1 MDTNISQ
8 NRSLL
13 GDIII
18 GRIEPQIYAFTTET
32 IPNYLKVGDTYR
44 PVKDRIKEWRDNYY
58 PDLIQRYTHSAMLE
72 SGNIFRDHAVHYYLE
87 TYKGFHRLQREDLC
101 PGIYYSREFF
111 KDADIQDVDD
121 AISDIQQS
129 ERNADGRY
137 KLYDSSRL
145 PVRIS
150 YVRGSQDFPLRKNQ
164 EEAVKR
170 FEEAVNNGRTN
181 LLMYA
186 VMRFGKSFTAMC
198 CANRIDARFVL
209 IVSAKADVKG
219 EWKKTVESHVF
230 FNDYDFLHGED
241 LNRDALIARKTIT
254 DGRKVALFLTL
265 QDLQGDVIK
274 DKHKDVFAEKID
286 LLIVDE
292 THFGARAAEYGK
304 VLDRF
309 RLSTAEKKKEMSGGE
324 FSDEIENAVKSLH
337 AKVQLHL
344 SGTPYRILM
353 GDEFTKDDIIAFCQ
367 YTDII
372 DAKEKWDLD
381 HSGVDGDDLPEWK
394 NPYYGFPQMIRFAF
408 QPNEA
413 SIKKM
418 RQMKEDGVTF
428 AFSELFRPE
437 SVTKT
442 RDGRHK
448 RFVHRAEV
456 LELFKAIDGCK
467 PDENLLSF
475 LDCDE
480 IKKGKMCR
488 HIVCVLPFRASC
500 DALEEM
506 LTSTQE
512 FHNLNKYTIVNIAG
526 VDNEHLYNSTESVK
540 AKIKECE
547 KNDCPTI
554 TLTVNRMLTGS
565 TVKEW
570 DTMLFFKDTASPQEY
585 DQAIFRIQNQYIKVF
600 VDEDG
605 NEIRYNMKPQTLLVD
620 FDPDRLFRMQEL
632 KSQFYNVNK
641 EKAGNDKLRQRIERE
656 LIISPIITL
665 NKGLLK
671 KAEATDVMAVVQQYS
686 QNKSIIDEATDI
698 PFDLSLL
705 DYDVFKAEIEK
716 LNCIDAQKGVEFKPN
731 EGDDDS
737 NFTIPP
743 LPPSPAPPSGGKTPG
758 SNHSN
763 NETGDDK
770 EEDITKKLAAYYSKI
785 LFYAFLTSFE
795 IKSLEGVIYSLTSG
809 DSDNRRIANNL
820 GLKVPILSYLQQ
832 NCNPFILSKLDYKIQ
847 SVNELMR
854 DKTLTPLQRAENAM
868 KRFARVS
875 ESEVATPPF
884 LANELVDLLPCSSI
898 RENSKILDIASVQG
912 EMVKTL
918 YARFGKS
925 ICDNVYSIPT
935 SPLSYELTRKV
946 YTLLELPLEH
956 IFPFYADSLI
966 GDGSGDFIKVLADN
980 HFDVVIGVPPFGQKI
995 RGGRDDG
1002 KRSIYQ
1008 LYFFLA
1014 KDSIR
1019 PKYISMMTQSTWY
1032 SGGRGDRLDDFR
1044 NYMLTSNHIRE
1055 FHDYPNVQDYVNG
1068 VTTLRGGVCLFL
1080 WDSEYIGNC
1089 RFVNR
1094 INNHDYDME
1103 RPLQFSHNDY
1113 TADFLI
1119 RWNKGLSILKK
1130 VLDKDTV
1137 FLPDNGMMYTRN
1149 PFGLPNTSDN
1159 FPSRK
1164 GAKRSI
1170 KVYLNKGNIGYATR
1184 EQLSKNPDDL
1194 LNKWK
1199 VLVAKSSSGGDEL
1212 PHLVISSPIVSEPGS
1227 VTANTHYTIT
1237 GVKNQKEAENLA
1249 DYLRTKFARFMIN
1262 LLRSNQ
1268 NMRVDMYTFVPR
1280 LDFSQKWT
1288 NGQLY
1293 KRYGLDKNDQEFIDM
1308 IVKDRPENIS

>member
-1 MDTNISQ
+1 MNTNNPQ
-8 NRSLL
+8 NKSFL
-13 GDIII
+13 GEIIV

-44 PVKDRIKEWRDNYY
+44 PVKERIKEWRDNYY
-58 PDLIQRYTHSAMLE
+58 PDLIHRYTHSAMLE

-87 TYKGFHRLQREDLC
+87 TYKGRLRLRREDLD

-111 KDADIQDVDD
+111 KDADVQDVDD
-121 AISDIQQS
+121 AISDIQKS
-129 ERNADGRY
+129 ERDSDGRY

-150 YVRGSQDFPLRKNQ
+150 YVRGSQDYPLRRNQ
-164 EEAVKR
+164 EEAVEK
-170 FEEAVNNGRTN
+170 FEEAVRMGRTN
-181 LLMYA
+181 LLLYA

-198 CANRIDARFVL
+198 CANKINAQFVL

-219 EWKKTVESHVF
+219 EWKKTVESHLY
-230 FNDYDFLHGED
+230 FNDFDFLDGDD
-241 LNRDALIARKTIT
+241 LNRDALIARNTIT
-254 DGRKVALFLTL
+254 KGRKVALFLTL

-274 DKHKDVFAEKID
+274 EKHQDVFTESID

-309 RLSTAEKKKEMSGGE
+309 KLTSAEKKKEMAGAE
-324 FSDEIENAVKSLH
+324 LSDEIESAIKVLNAKI
-337 AKVQLHL
+337 QLHL

-372 DAKEKWDLD
+372 DAKEKWDLE
-381 HSGVDGDDLPEWK
+381 HSGIEGDDLPEWK

-408 QPNEA
+408 QPNES
-413 SIKKM
+413 SIKRM
-418 RQMKEDGVTF
+418 RKLKENGITY

-437 SVTKT
+437 SITKT
-442 RDGRHK
+442 RDGKHK
-448 RFVHRAEV
+448 RFVHKAEV
-456 LELFKAIDGCK
+456 LDLMRAIDGCK

-480 IKKGKMCR
+480 IKNGKMCR

-500 DALEEM
+500 DALEQ
-506 LTSTQE
+506 LISSTRG
-512 FHNLNKYTIVNIAG
+512 FHNLSRYTIINIAG
-526 VDNEHLYNSTESVK
+526 VDNERRFNSTEAVK

-547 KNDCPTI
+547 ENDCPTI

-565 TVKEW
+565 TVEQW
-570 DTMLFFKDTASPQEY
+570 DTMLYFKDTASPQEY
-585 DQAIFRIQNQYIKVF
+585 DQSIFRIQNQYIKVF

-605 NEIRYNMKPQTLLVD
+605 NEVRYNMKPQTLLVD

-656 LIISPIITL
+656 LVISPIITL

-671 KAEATDVMAVVQQYS
+671 RAEAADVMAVVQQYS

-716 LNCIDAQKGVEFKPN
+716 LNSIDAQKGVEFKPN
-731 EGDDDS
+731 EGDDDT

-743 LPPSPAPPSGGKTPG
+743 LPPEPPKPSGNKLSDGKLG
-758 SNHSN
+758 NDDS
-763 NETGDDK
+763 EEDK

-795 IKSLEGVIYSLTSG
+795 IKSLEGVISSLTSG
-809 DSDNRRIANNL
+809 DSNNRRIANNL
-820 GLKVPILSYLQQ
+820 GLKVPILSYLQHK
-832 NCNPFILSKLDYKIQ
+832 CNPFILSKLDYKIQ
-847 SVNELMR
+847 SINELMR
-854 DKTLTPLQRAENAM
+854 DKNLTPLQRAENAM

-875 ESEVATPPF
+875 DSEVATPPL
-884 LANELVDLLPCSSI
+884 LANELVDLLPKGI
-898 RENSKILDIASVQG
+898 VQKNSKILDISSVQG

-918 YARFGKS
+918 YARFGKEV
-925 ICDNVYSIPT
+925 CDNVYSIPT

-956 IFPFYADSLI
+956 ILPFFADSLL
-966 GDGSGDFIKVLADN
+966 DDNGSANIKTLSDY
-980 HFDVVIGVPPFGQKI
+980 HFDIVIGVPPFGEKI
-995 RGGRDDG
+995 GGGRDDG
-1002 KRSIYQ
+1002 KRAIYQ
-1008 LYFFLA
+1008 LYFYIA
-1014 KDSIR
+1014 KDSICPR
-1019 PKYISMMTQSTWY
+1019 FISMMTQSTWY
-1032 SGGRGDRLDDFR
+1032 SGGRGDRLDEFR
-1044 NYMLTSNHIRE
+1044 EYMLTSNQIRE
-1055 FHDYPNVQDYVNG
+1055 MHDYPNVQDYVNG

-1080 WDSEYIGNC
+1080 WDSDYHGNC
-1089 RFVNR
+1089 QLVNR
-1094 INNHDYDME
+1094 INNHDYKKK
-1103 RPLQFSHNDY
+1103 RPLQFRHNDY

-1119 RWNKGLSILKK
+1119 RWNKGLSILNK
-1130 VLDKDTV
+1130 VLDKESV
-1137 FLPDNGMMYTRN
+1137 FLPDNGLMYTRN
-1149 PFGLPNTSDN
+1149 PFGFPNTSDN
-1159 FPSRK
+1159 FPARK
-1164 GAKRSI
+1164 GKKRNI
-1170 KVYLNKGNIGYATR
+1170 KVYLHSGNIGYATR
-1184 EQLSKNPDDL
+1184 DQLTRNPDNL

-1212 PHLVISSPIVSEPGS
+1212 PHLVISAPIVSEPGS
-1227 VTANTHYTIT
+1227 VTANTHYTIV
-1237 GVKNQKEAENLA
+1237 GVKNKMEAENLA
-1249 DYLRTKFARFMIN
+1249 NFLKTKFARFMIN

-1268 NMRVDMYTFVPR
+1268 NMRVDMYQFVPR

-1288 NGQLY
+1288 DKKLY
-1293 KRYGLDKNDQEFIDM
+1293 KRYGIDDADQEFIDM
-1308 IVKDRPENIS
+1308 IVKERPDDN